1 MKKTLLLG
9 CLLVSLLIPQTASA
23 GEGAQQIVKIA
34 QQELK
39 RGVVE
44 KPYGSNRGPRIRMY
58 GLATTPRLYPAPWCA
73 YFASWVTRQAGLP
86 IGPGGRGLGYVPYI
100 QAWAKKTKK
109 WRSSPRAGDLI
120 TFPHHVGIV
129 ERVYSN
135 RTLTTIEGNTSE
147 RIRRRGHRWSDA
159 SGYVRVDNSR
169 VSDTH

>member
-129 ERVYSN
+129 EPIPKPGCSPGAFSSCVQ
-135 RTLTTIEGNTSE
+135 
-147 RIRRRGHRWSDA
+147 
-159 SGYVRVDNSR
+159 VDTPRAWPSPDLKGGECR
-169 VSDTH
+169 